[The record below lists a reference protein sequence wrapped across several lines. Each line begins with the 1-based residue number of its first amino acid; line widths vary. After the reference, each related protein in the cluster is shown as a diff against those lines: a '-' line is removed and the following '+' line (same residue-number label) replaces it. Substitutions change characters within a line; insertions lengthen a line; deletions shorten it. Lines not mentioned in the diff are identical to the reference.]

1 VTIMRS
7 LTGIIYGP
15 SKSGK
20 STLAAT
26 APYPRLI
33 LDVEGG
39 ARFLPIVPTVWD
51 PMREAP
57 PEADGTW
64 DTTVVLVR
72 DYETVLKAYE
82 WLRSGRHQFKS
93 LVIDSISELQVKC
106 IDNIAGQDQMKMQH
120 WGELLRHMGNLLRD
134 LRDLTMHPTN
144 PLEAVIMTAM
154 AKEGQDGRFKP
165 YLQGQLATQAPY
177 FYDMLGYLRV
187 EEWPNPDPSQPPLK
201 FRRLYVESTDFA
213 EAGERVQGRLGSVVE
228 QGEMSIEVM
237 LDKIYGP
244 RAAPAAVPASTE
256 AATLPEAAPV
266 DSVSEAPQP
275 AASEF

>member
-1 VTIMRS
+1 VTVMRS

-26 APYPRLI
+26 SPYPRLI

-51 PMREAP
+51 PMREEP
-57 PEADGTW
+57 PKADGSW
-64 DTTVVLVR
+64 DTCVVLVR
-72 DYETVLKAYE
+72 DYDTVLKAFA
-82 WLRSGRHQFKS
+82 WLQSGRHQFKS

-106 IDNIAGQDQMKMQH
+106 IDNIAGSEQMKMQH

-134 LRDLTMHPTN
+134 LRDLTMHATN

-187 EEWPNPDPSQPPLK
+187 EEFPNPDPSQRPLK
-201 FRRLYVESTDFA
+201 FRRMYVESTDFA
-213 EAGERVQGRLGSVVE
+213 EAGERVQGRLGSIVE
-228 QGEMSIEVM
+228 QGELSIDMM

-244 RAAPAAVPASTE
+244 RAAPAAVPA
-256 AATLPEAAPV
+256 AAETITPDE
-266 DSVSEAPQP
+266 P
-275 AASEF
+275 AAAVEATPPPEF